1 MTGGWV
7 YVVADKPLGTLY
19 VGVTNDIARRAWE
32 HRMGLGTG
40 FAARYRCTHLMHMER
55 HEDIETAIRREK
67 RLKKWPRR
75 WKLDLIEA
83 DNPLWEDLFE
93 RLNV

>member
-1 MTGGWV
+1 MVGGWV
-7 YVVADKPLGTLY
+7 SIVADKPLGTLF

-32 HRMGLGTG
+32 HRQGLGTG
-40 FAARYRCTHLMHMER
+40 FAARYRLTHLMHMER
-55 HEDIETAIRREK
+55 HEDNVTAIRREK

-75 WKLDLIEA
+75 WKLDLIET

>member
-1 MTGGWV
+1 M
-7 YVVADKPLGTLY
+7 
-19 VGVTNDIARRAWE
+19 ARRAWE
-32 HRMGLGTG
+32 HRMGLGRG

-75 WKLDLIEA
+75 WKLELIETG
-83 DNPLWEDLFE
+83 NPLWEDLFE
-93 RLNV
+93 RLND